1 MALWKFFTK
10 KSKKD
15 DKNECVENKEQ
26 NKHEVE
32 DNKEDLIENTK
43 EEKTKDIIE
52 NNNVKINEEIGINDE
67 IVEEKT
73 KIIAESNNIELSKE
87 SWFARLKKGLSKT
100 RDSFTY
106 NVRKILNFGE
116 IDADTLEEL
125 EELFIQSDIGTN
137 ITFDLIEKIEKQSIL
152 GKLKN
157 SDEVISFLKKE
168 FIKTL
173 EIETREKK
181 STKPSVTLVV
191 GVNGVGKTTTI
202 GKLAHHLKK
211 GGSKVMMIAG
221 DTFRAAAIE
230 QLEIWAK
237 RTDSVIVKHNEGA
250 DSASVVFDGINS
262 GISKNMDFIL
272 IDTAGRLHNKVNLMK
287 ELEKIKNVIKKAND
301 NIEIETLLVIDSTS
315 GQNGLI
321 QARSF
326 KQVVDIDGI
335 ILTKLDGTAKG
346 GIIFPI
352 VSELKVPVVFIGV
365 GEGVDDLRFFDS
377 EDFISALF
385 D

>member
-1 MALWKFFTK
+1 
-10 KSKKD
+10 
-15 DKNECVENKEQ
+15 
-26 NKHEVE
+26 
-32 DNKEDLIENTK
+32 
-43 EEKTKDIIE
+43 
-52 NNNVKINEEIGINDE
+52 
-67 IVEEKT
+67 
-73 KIIAESNNIELSKE
+73 
-87 SWFARLKKGLSKT
+87 
-100 RDSFTY
+100 
-106 NVRKILNFGE
+106 
-116 IDADTLEEL
+116 
-125 EELFIQSDIGTN
+125 
-137 ITFDLIEKIEKQSIL
+137 
-152 GKLKN
+152 
-157 SDEVISFLKKE
+157 
-168 FIKTL
+168 
-173 EIETREKK
+173 
-181 STKPSVTLVV
+181 
-191 GVNGVGKTTTI
+191 
-202 GKLAHHLKK
+202 
-211 GGSKVMMIAG
+211 
-221 DTFRAAAIE
+221 
-230 QLEIWAK
+230 
-237 RTDSVIVKHNEGA
+237 VKHNEGA
-250 DSASVVFDGINS
+250 DSAAVVFDGINS

>member
-1 MALWKFFTK
+1 MIIEISDEKEIISEKIKEEVKEENTTEINFHTENIEK
-10 KSKKD
+10 KVPD
-15 DKNECVENKEQ
+15 DKTENKELSE
-26 NKHEVE
+26 NIGENE
-32 DNKEDLIENTK
+32 DADEIDSLENT
-43 EEKTKDIIE
+43 EY
-52 NNNVKINEEIGINDE
+52 VK
-67 IVEEKT
+67 
-73 KIIAESNNIELSKE
+73 SKE
-87 SWFARLKKGLSKT
+87 SWFSRLKKGLSKT
-100 RDSFTY
+100 RDNFTY
-106 NVRKILNFGE
+106 NVRKILNFGK
-116 IDADTLEEL
+116 IDSDTLEEL
-125 EELFIQSDIGTN
+125 EELFIQSDIGTD
-137 ITFDLIEKIEKQSIL
+137 ITFELIEKIEKESVM

-157 SDEVISFLKKE
+157 SDEVIDFLKNE
-168 FIKTL
+168 FKKTL
-173 EIETREKK
+173 EIKPREKTN
-181 STKPSVTLVV
+181 TKPSVTLVV

-211 GGSKVMMIAG
+211 GGGKVMMIAG

-237 RTDSVIVKHNEGA
+237 RTDSVIVRHNEGA
-250 DSASVVFDGINS
+250 DSAAVVFDGINS
-262 GISKNMDFIL
+262 GISKKMDFIL

-287 ELEKIKNVIKKAND
+287 ELEKIKKVIRKANE

-326 KQVVDIDGI
+326 KEVVDIDGI

-352 VSELKVPVVFIGV
+352 VGELKVPIEFIGV
-365 GEGVDDLRFFDS
+365 GEGVDDLRFFNAD
-377 EDFISALF
+377 DFISALF